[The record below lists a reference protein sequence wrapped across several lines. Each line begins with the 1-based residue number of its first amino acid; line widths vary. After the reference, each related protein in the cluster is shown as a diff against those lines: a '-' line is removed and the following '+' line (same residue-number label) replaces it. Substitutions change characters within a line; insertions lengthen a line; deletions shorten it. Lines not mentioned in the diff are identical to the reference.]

1 MTEEHSCCADT
12 TGARSNSSW
21 WRACCPP
28 FLLFAGTAVIRT
40 GPADYHWFPV
50 PANITIG
57 FWALLVLP
65 AFANQR
71 HDPAPTSTY

>member
-1 MTEEHSCCADT
+1 MTEEQLLLRRHHRRT
-12 TGARSNSSW
+12 FELLPVEGLL
-21 WRACCPP
+21 PP